1 MNTII
6 RNRPYYKGVTREFE
20 SPIHS
25 TKLKYEPGTT
35 VEADGLA
42 TDPSEACGQGIN
54 FCNTI
59 AGALRFGPV
68 VVEVT
73 VPDGQDI
80 IDAGAKLRA
89 KSVVVGGVVN
99 LTGANLTGAN
109 LSRAVL
115 SEANLRRADL
125 SGAVLYQANLRRA
138 DLYEADLTGTNLS
151 RADLY
156 EANLYDADLS
166 GAVLYEANLSG
177 ANLRRADLSGAN
189 LYAANLRRADLSG
202 ANLYGAN
209 LNEADLNDET
219 TIILPDGWKIE
230 NGQIVRD
237 DD

>member
-20 SPIHS
+20 SPIHT

-35 VEADGLA
+35 VEADGLDL
-42 TDPSEACGQGIN
+42 DPANDCGQGIN

-73 VPDGQDI
+73 VPDGLGI
-80 IDAGAKLRA
+80 IDVGDKLRA

-99 LTGANLTGAN
+99 IYAANLSRADLTGANLTGAN
-109 LSRAVL
+109 LY
-115 SEANLRRADL
+115 EANLRRANL
-125 SGAVLYQANLRRA
+125 YGANLYEANLRRANLYGA
-138 DLYEADLTGTNLS
+138 DLYEADLTGANL
-151 RADLY
+151 RGANLTGANLRR
-156 EANLYDADLS
+156 ANLYGAD
-166 GAVLYEANLSG
+166 
-177 ANLRRADLSGAN
+177 LRRADLSGAN

-219 TIILPDGWKIE
+219 TIALPDGWKIE

>member
-59 AGALRFGPV
+59 AEALRFGPV

-73 VPDGQDI
+73 VLDGQDI

-99 LTGANLTGAN
+99 LT
-109 LSRAVL
+109 
-115 SEANLRRADL
+115 
-125 SGAVLYQANLRRA
+125 
-138 DLYEADLTGTNLS
+138 EADLTG
-151 RADLY
+151 ADLY
-156 EANLYDADLS
+156 GAHLTEANLRGAD
-166 GAVLYEANLSG
+166 
-177 ANLRRADLSGAN
+177 
-189 LYAANLRRADLSG
+189 
-202 ANLYGAN
+202 LYGAN
-209 LNEADLNDET
+209 LNDET
-219 TIILPDGWKIE
+219 TIALPDGWRIE
-230 NGQIVRD
+230 NGKIVAALNLSEGTEEEA
-237 DD
+237 